1 LNAPLTRVSS
11 LVAGAA
17 IKRAVY
23 ASRPSVPQLLPLQHQ
38 QQHEQDARLP
48 LNVPVASLN
57 ASAQAASYLQSD
69 RVLSLLQR
77 RHARARSE
85 AFARTVLLLWHQS
98 AAASRCAAAAAAEY
112 AASQLL
118 SDVRLQGIAEQ
129 LAASAEAQ
137 RKRLQESLISSFRS
151 LLHSTNPLLYSAT
164 SQSPSLQTATSSSR
178 PSRSSFSGVSGL
190 KLNEFS
196 NLNFD
201 STLLQRTGTP
211 ARGAQDYK
219 LHVRAAGDGAVTTA
233 VDAALDPANS
243 EGLQQRSFDASDDF
257 IGGDEEAALRRLM
270 RQFPFVWLV
279 LRRAA
284 WLWHRRHAGDF
295 RVIGDLRK
303 WQQKLRHLHHQ
314 EKQQWQE
321 QQQQLLKAVS
331 AADSALLFERFQVNA
346 GEKELEECRDA
357 MQRACRAADGFEHEL
372 KLARNELKMAA
383 AAEKAASAQTAD
395 LTALLQ
401 AAKAEQMRLKETV
414 AVHGMRSTMLMQEQL
429 RLLQQLDDAK
439 TRGRVAVRYAADA
452 ACCGGNCEYSLTWL
466 LRAGTLR
473 VGWNCAM

>member
-1 LNAPLTRVSS
+1 MSAPLTRVSS
-11 LVAGAA
+11 LIAGAA

-23 ASRPSVPQLLPLQHQ
+23 ASRPSVPLPLPLQHQ
-38 QQHEQDARLP
+38 QQHDQEACLP

-57 ASAQAASYLQSD
+57 APAQAASNLQGD
-69 RVLSLLQR
+69 RILSLLQR

-85 AFARTVLLLWHQS
+85 AFARTALLLWRQS

-129 LAASAEAQ
+129 LATSAEAQ

-151 LLHSTNPLLYSAT
+151 LLHSTNPLLDSAT
-164 SQSPSLQTATSSSR
+164 TQSPSLPTARSSSR
-178 PSRSSFSGVSGL
+178 PSRSSFSGMSSL

-211 ARGAQDYK
+211 ARGTPDHR
-219 LHVRAAGDGAVTTA
+219 LRVRAADDGAVTAA
-233 VDAALDPANS
+233 VDAALEPAKS
-243 EGLQQRSFDASDDF
+243 DGLQQRSFDASDEF
-257 IGGDEEAALRRLM
+257 AGGDEVAARRRLM

-295 RVIGDLRK
+295 RAIRDLRK

-331 AADSALLFERFQVNA
+331 SAESALLFERFQVNLA
-346 GEKELEECRDA
+346 EKELEECRVT

-372 KLARNELKMAA
+372 KLARNELKMAT

-395 LTALLQ
+395 LTASLQ

-414 AVHGMRSTMLMQEQL
+414 AVHGVRSTALMQEQL
-429 RLLQQLDDAK
+429 RLLQELDHAK
-439 TRGRVAVRYAADA
+439 MRGRVAVRYAADA
-452 ACCGGNCEYSLTWL
+452 ACCGRREF
-466 LRAGTLR
+466 RI
-473 VGWNCAM
+473 

>member
-1 LNAPLTRVSS
+1 M
-11 LVAGAA
+11 
-17 IKRAVY
+17 Y
-23 ASRPSVPQLLPLQHQ
+23 ASRPSVPQLLPAQHQLQHDQ
-38 QQHEQDARLP
+38 EARLS

-57 ASAQAASYLQSD
+57 ASAQAASNLQSD

-77 RHARARSE
+77 RHARARAE
-85 AFARTVLLLWHQS
+85 AFARTALLLWRQS
-98 AAASRCAAAAAAEY
+98 TAASRCAAAAAAEY

-129 LAASAEAQ
+129 LVASAEAQ

-151 LLHSTNPLLYSAT
+151 LLHSTNPLLDSPT
-164 SQSPSLQTATSSSR
+164 LQSPSLQTARSSSR
-178 PSRSSFSGVSGL
+178 PSRGSFSGMPSL

-196 NLNFD
+196 NINVD
-201 STLLQRTGTP
+201 STLWQRTGTP
-211 ARGAQDYK
+211 ARGTPDHS
-219 LHVRAAGDGAVTTA
+219 LRFRAAGGSAVTSA
-233 VDAALDPANS
+233 VDAALEPTPAKS
-243 EGLQQRSFDASDDF
+243 EGLQQRSFDASDEF
-257 IGGDEEAALRRLM
+257 ICGDEDAALRRLM

-284 WLWHRRHAGDF
+284 WLWHCRHAGDF
-295 RVIGDLRK
+295 RIIRDLRK
-303 WQQKLRHLHHQ
+303 WQQKLRNLHHQ

-331 AADSALLFERFQVNA
+331 SVESALLLERFQVNSA
-346 GEKELEECRDA
+346 EKELEECRDA
-357 MQRACRAADGFEHEL
+357 MQRASRHADGFEREL
-372 KLARNELKMAA
+372 KLARDELKMAA

-395 LTALLQ
+395 LTAALQ

-429 RLLQQLDDAK
+429 RLLQELDDAK

-452 ACCGGNCEYSLTWL
+452 ACCGGNSEYGVTLL

-473 VGWNCAM
+473 VGWKGAI